1 MITISHDRHFLN
13 EICTHIADIDYETII
28 IYPGGY
34 DDMIIAKGQVRG
46 KVEQENAE
54 RQKKVAQLQD
64 FVARFAAGTRATQV
78 QSRKKQIERLQLTD
92 LKRSNIERPFI
103 QFLVKKPSG
112 KQTVTI
118 ENLTKRWPGITVC
131 DNFSTIVTKGEKI
144 AIIGKSGMGKTTL
157 CKMLA
162 DGLKPDAGTIT
173 WGHQVSIG
181 YLAQDHRE
189 GIPNGTTVSA
199 WLHSFD
205 TLATQQDIRGLL
217 GKMLFKGEEGMKPT
231 DALSGGEAVRMIF
244 SKLMLA
250 KDNVLVLDEPTNHL
264 DLESIIAL
272 GDALTKY
279 EGTAFV
285 VTHDRDLVASFAN
298 RIFAFTS
305 KGLIDWRGTYD
316 DFLEKYGED
325 AKSEPRAG
333 PLAAAGR
340 AKAPNMAGLGL
351 HALLIAIARR
361 RVRDQRLDQVAGH
374 LRDLCHRA
382 LELRLI
388 RLRRL
393 QYPAHLAHVLQRRRA
408 DLLFRRGRRKVEQW
422 ANVPAH
428 DPIVN
433 TEARRLKRVRR
444 FDLHIALRGAGRRRL
459 DGPSSATVLL
469 PRRSRHWPSAPAQ
482 ISRRLRR
489 DGFAPNSSF
498 FRGGWRMIR
507 GGEFRESSLGRRSG
521 AGCILA
527 SRAGDLLR
535 LPRTLG
541 PWLENLVQA
550 APSGK
555 TTRALASGPAGR
567 GINEAA
573 GTRGDAGRAR
583 IGAAEAGAARRARR
597 GLVDGTA
604 ARAAWFES
612 AADARLGA

>member
-1 MITISHDRHFLN
+1 MPSINVNDVSKAYGKKRLFQEVSVEFSEGKRYGLTGPNGAGKSTFLKIVSGELEPDSGHVSRPERTGVLKQDQFGFEKMIVLSVVLMGNHRLWGAMQEKEELLAKETLTDKQGELLGELEGVIAEEDGYSAESDAAELLAGLGIPESEHEKQMRELPGGLKLRVLLAQALFGNPDALLLDEPTNNLDIDSIRWLERFLCNYRGVLVTISHDRHFLN

-28 IYPGGY
+28 TYTGGY

-118 ENLTKRWPGITVC
+118 ENLTKRWPDITVC

-144 AIIGKSGMGKTTL
+144 AIIGRSGMGKTTL

-231 DALSGGEAVRMIF
+231 DALSGGEAVRLIF

-316 DFLEKYGED
+316 DFLEKYGE
-325 AKSEPRAG
+325 EP
-333 PLAAAGR
+333 
-340 AKAPNMAGLGL
+340 K
-351 HALLIAIARR
+351 
-361 RVRDQRLDQVAGH
+361 
-374 LRDLCHRA
+374 
-382 LELRLI
+382 
-388 RLRRL
+388 
-393 QYPAHLAHVLQRRRA
+393 
-408 DLLFRRGRRKVEQW
+408 K
-422 ANVPAH
+422 
-428 DPIVN
+428 
-433 TEARRLKRVRR
+433 
-444 FDLHIALRGAGRRRL
+444 
-459 DGPSSATVLL
+459 
-469 PRRSRHWPSAPAQ
+469 
-482 ISRRLRR
+482 
-489 DGFAPNSSF
+489 
-498 FRGGWRMIR
+498 
-507 GGEFRESSLGRRSG
+507 
-521 AGCILA
+521 
-527 SRAGDLLR
+527 
-535 LPRTLG
+535 
-541 PWLENLVQA
+541 
-550 APSGK
+550 
-555 TTRALASGPAGR
+555 
-567 GINEAA
+567 
-573 GTRGDAGRAR
+573 
-583 IGAAEAGAARRARR
+583 
-597 GLVDGTA
+597 
-604 ARAAWFES
+604 
-612 AADARLGA
+612 

>member
-1 MITISHDRHFLN
+1 MPSIHVNDVSKAYGKKRLFQEVSVEFSEGKRYGLTGPNGAGKSTFLKIVSGELEPDSGHVVRPERTGVLKQDQFGYEKMIVLSVVLMGNQKLWAAMQEKEELLAKETLTDKQGELLGELEGVIAEEDGYSAESDAAELLSGLGIPESEHEKQMRELPGGLKMRVLLAQALFGNPDALLLDEPTNNLDIDSIRWLEKFLCNYRGVLVTISHDRHFLN

-28 IYPGGY
+28 TYPGGY
-34 DDMIIAKGQVRG
+34 DDMIIAKGQVRS

-78 QSRKKQIERLQLTD
+78 QSRKKQIERLQLAD

-118 ENLTKRWPGITVC
+118 EKLTKRWPDITVC
-131 DNFSTIVTKGEKI
+131 ENFSTIVTKGEKV

-157 CKMLA
+157 CKLLA
-162 DGLKPDAGTIT
+162 DGLKPDEGTIT
-173 WGHQVSIG
+173 WGHQVSVG

-231 DALSGGEAVRMIF
+231 DALSGGEAVRLIF
-244 SKLMLA
+244 SKLMLT

-298 RIFAFTS
+298 RIFAFTD

-325 AKSEPRAG
+325 AK
-333 PLAAAGR
+333 
-340 AKAPNMAGLGL
+340 K
-351 HALLIAIARR
+351 
-361 RVRDQRLDQVAGH
+361 
-374 LRDLCHRA
+374 
-382 LELRLI
+382 
-388 RLRRL
+388 
-393 QYPAHLAHVLQRRRA
+393 
-408 DLLFRRGRRKVEQW
+408 
-422 ANVPAH
+422 
-428 DPIVN
+428 
-433 TEARRLKRVRR
+433 
-444 FDLHIALRGAGRRRL
+444 
-459 DGPSSATVLL
+459 
-469 PRRSRHWPSAPAQ
+469 
-482 ISRRLRR
+482 
-489 DGFAPNSSF
+489 
-498 FRGGWRMIR
+498 
-507 GGEFRESSLGRRSG
+507 
-521 AGCILA
+521 
-527 SRAGDLLR
+527 
-535 LPRTLG
+535 
-541 PWLENLVQA
+541 
-550 APSGK
+550 
-555 TTRALASGPAGR
+555 
-567 GINEAA
+567 
-573 GTRGDAGRAR
+573 
-583 IGAAEAGAARRARR
+583 
-597 GLVDGTA
+597 
-604 ARAAWFES
+604 
-612 AADARLGA
+612 